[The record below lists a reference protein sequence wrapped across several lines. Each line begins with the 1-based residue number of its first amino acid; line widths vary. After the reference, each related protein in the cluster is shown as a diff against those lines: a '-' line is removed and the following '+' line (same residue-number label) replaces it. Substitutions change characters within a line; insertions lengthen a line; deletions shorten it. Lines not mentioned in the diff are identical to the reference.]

1 MSRLHQRAARLGR
14 SSRSCMPPVA
24 MRMKPDA
31 APANQVKV
39 VAALLSPSVAIESK
53 GSKSANTPRD
63 VCTGHKSTKG
73 TTALTSSNNQFSLA
87 IAAPKIAAAP
97 ISNMMKLNFASQC
110 QYCKFFIFVS
120 IGIDLRPPWRLLKSA
135 NQYIDWKAIDTFIQ
149 LMLRRAAPVSE
160 HGLLIT
166 I

>member
-1 MSRLHQRAARLGR
+1 
-14 SSRSCMPPVA
+14 
-24 MRMKPDA
+24 
-31 APANQVKV
+31 
-39 VAALLSPSVAIESK
+39 SVAIESK
-53 GSKSANTPRD
+53 GSKRANTPRD

-166 I
+166 IIRHRMNWSSAGVDQIPVDMKQFLLFRLPVIGFQNCIAAI